1 MIQILD
7 IDEEL
12 RQRIREALPTDKE
25 IGQYLEQLRD
35 PILSREDDINE
46 YLESFSLLEDLI
58 LRDDL
63 IYIPDS
69 DEVKL

>member
-1 MIQILD
+1 VAQVLV
-7 IDEEL
+7 IDEDL
-12 RQRIREALPTDKE
+12 QTKIQEALSNDKE

-35 PILSREDDINE
+35 PTLPREDDIKE
-46 YLESFSLLEDLI
+46 YLAPYSLLEDLV

-63 IYIPDS
+63 IYVPDS